1 MKVKG
6 FRKKLD
12 DIQTNLNKHMD
23 QYVIFFCFL
32 MIAVCFVVSQVIMHL
47 FLFRIQMDAIDPEKL
62 KATLGDEQL
71 QDTCDM
77 KNAMEMV
84 ALLEAQLKDLSPNLD
99 SIAEYVIMRY
109 LGTKHIFLSV
119 IFFSPG

>member
-1 MKVKG
+1 MT
-6 FRKKLD
+6 FRQIL
-12 DIQTNLNKHMD
+12 INTWTSMS
-23 QYVIFFCFL
+23 FFCFL

>member
-1 MKVKG
+1 MS
-6 FRKKLD
+6 
-12 DIQTNLNKHMD
+12 
-23 QYVIFFCFL
+23 FFCFL

>member
-1 MKVKG
+1 MT
-6 FRKKLD
+6 FRQIL
-12 DIQTNLNKHMD
+12 INTWTSMS
-23 QYVIFFCFL
+23 FFCFL

-119 IFFSPG
+119 IFLSWLNQVPHKSSFVQ

>member
-1 MKVKG
+1 
-6 FRKKLD
+6 
-12 DIQTNLNKHMD
+12 
-23 QYVIFFCFL
+23 
-32 MIAVCFVVSQVIMHL
+32 MIISNSFVVSQVIMHV

-71 QDTCDM
+71 HNTCDM
-77 KNAMEMV
+77 KIAMEMV
-84 ALLEAQLKDLSPNLD
+84 ALLEAQLKDLSPNVD

-119 IFFSPG
+119 ILLSLLAESGTAQKLVCTGTC